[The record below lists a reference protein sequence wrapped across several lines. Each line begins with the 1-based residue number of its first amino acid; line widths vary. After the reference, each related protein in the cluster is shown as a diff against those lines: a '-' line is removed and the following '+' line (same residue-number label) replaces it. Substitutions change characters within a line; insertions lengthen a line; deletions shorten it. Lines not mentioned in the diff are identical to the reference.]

1 VKKIYKKP
9 KLSLVG
15 AEPGDI
21 GLVTI
26 NCLQTLRSADVILYD
41 KLANTD
47 LLDFAS
53 WESEKIYV
61 GKSPGN
67 HCMKQSAINELIVKK
82 ALACGHV
89 ARLKGGD
96 PFIFGRGYEEM
107 VAAKAAGIEVEVV
120 PGVSSSIGL
129 AGLKQIPLTARGYS
143 ESIWITTGT
152 TQTGAISKDIY
163 LAAKS
168 NSTIVILMGMHRF
181 EKIVAIFL
189 EENKHNLPVAVIQNG
204 SLPDEKIAIGTISTI
219 LTEVKEKKIKSP
231 AIIIIGEVVNLNY
244 AEQLSSSIPAGRPE
258 DYINYQNDIFPA
270 KF

>member
-1 VKKIYKKP
+1 MIKTS

-15 AEPGDI
+15 AGPGDI

-26 NCLQTLRSADVILYD
+26 NCLQALKCADVILYD
-41 KLANTD
+41 KLVNPD
-47 LLDFAS
+47 LLDFAPP
-53 WESEKIYV
+53 ESEKIYV
-61 GKSPGN
+61 GKLPGD
-67 HCMKQSAINELIVKK
+67 HSMKQSAINELIVKK
-82 ALACGHV
+82 ALTYGHV
-89 ARLKGGD
+89 VRLKGGD

-143 ESIWITTGT
+143 EGIWITTGT

-181 EKIVAIFL
+181 EEIASIFL
-189 EENKHNLPVAVIQNG
+189 EENKQDLPVAVIQNG
-204 SLPDEKIAIGTISTI
+204 SLPGEKIAIGTVATISI
-219 LTEVKEKKIKSP
+219 EIKEKKIKSP
-231 AIIIIGEVVNLNY
+231 ATIIIGDVVSLNY